1 MEIKII
7 PNLTEDLINRVN
19 QFTFENFYTEREKTL
34 EGRAE
39 LKERFFSQPK
49 AWLLVFEE
57 EEIIGTILLHKRR
70 VKFNDQDVILGGIG
84 RVCTRK
90 DKRSQG
96 IATAMLKKAVKIL
109 KEWGCDIAYLCADI
123 EKTGALYAKVGF
135 MALNKPYT
143 YYGRSGLLYE
153 GISGM
158 IAPINSSDI
167 FKKVLHSKQR
177 LHIGK
182 GNW

>member
-1 MEIKII
+1 MKVLSKLSAELAEEIEK
-7 PNLTEDLINRVN
+7 
-19 QFTFENFYTEREKTL
+19 FTSENFYTEREKTL
-34 EGRAE
+34 EGQLALR
-39 LKERFFSQPK
+39 ERFFSQPK
-49 AWLLVFEE
+49 AWLLAFKDDQ
-57 EEIIGTILLHKRR
+57 IIGTILLHKRR
-70 VKFNDQDVILGGIG
+70 TNFKNQELILGGIG

-90 DKRSQG
+90 DKRNQG

-123 EKTGALYAKVGF
+123 EKTGALYAQVGF
-135 MALNKPYT
+135 VPLNKPYT
-143 YYGRSGLLYE
+143 YFGQSGTLYE
-153 GISGM
+153 GTSGM

-167 FKKVLHSKQR
+167 FNDVLHSEQK